1 MAASQDSGYGRGRTG
16 SEAAVAA
23 PDLPYQPRDPRA
35 YRPKIGLI
43 GCGGISEMHL
53 RAYKNAGYEVAALCS
68 RDRGRV
74 AQRQRE
80 FFPAADTYLDYR
92 ELLARDDIEVVDIT
106 PHPQE
111 RLPLLKAAIDAG
123 KHVLSQKPFVLDL
136 DVGAALIARAERR
149 GVQLAVNQNGRWAPH
164 FSYMRHAVAAGLVGQ
179 VQSVEFTVHWDHN
192 WIAGSAFDA
201 VEDLLLCD
209 FGMHWFDMAVVLLG
223 RQAPQRVHASVRH
236 TAGQAAKPPLL
247 AQAAIE
253 CASAQA
259 TIFFNGTTRQG
270 QQDRTYLVGTEGAI
284 GASGVDLTAQEVA
297 LYTAAGA
304 ARPQLAGT
312 WFEQGFHGTMAEL
325 LCAVEEGREPNNSA
339 RANLA
344 SLALC
349 FAAVASSRRGEPVV
363 PGTVRR
369 LPGH

>member
-1 MAASQDSGYGRGRTG
+1 MAENQDSGYGRGKTG
-16 SEAAVAA
+16 SEAAVEA
-23 PDLPYQPRDPRA
+23 PDLPYQPCDPGT
-35 YRPKIGLI
+35 YRPQIGLI

-53 RAYKNAGYEVAALCS
+53 RAYKNAGYEIAALCS

-74 AQRQRE
+74 EQRRRE
-80 FFPAADTYLDYR
+80 FYPAADTYLDYR

-106 PHPQE
+106 PHPKE
-111 RLPLLKAAIDAG
+111 RVPILKAAIDAG

-136 DVGAALIARAERR
+136 DVGEALIAQAERR

-179 VQSVEFTVHWDHN
+179 VQSVEFAVHWDHN

-201 VEDLLLCD
+201 VEDLVLYD

-223 RQAPQRVHASVRH
+223 SETPQRVHASARRA
-236 TAGQAAKPPLL
+236 AGQEAKPPLL

-253 CASAQA
+253 CAGAQA
-259 TIFFNGTTRQG
+259 AIFLNGNTRQG
-270 QQDRTYLVGTEGAI
+270 QQDRTYLVGTEGTI
-284 GASGVDLTAQEVA
+284 EASGVDLTAQEVA
-297 LYTAAGA
+297 LYTAAGV
-304 ARPQLAGT
+304 ARPQLGGT
-312 WFEQGFHGTMAEL
+312 WFEQGFHGTMGEL
-325 LCAVEEGREPNNSA
+325 LCAVEEGREPSNSA

-349 FAAVASSRRGEPVV
+349 FAAVASAHRGEPVV
-363 PGTVRR
+363 PGVVRR